1 MSRIS
6 GVIPE
11 GMGDVLD
18 RVASLG
24 GRASIGPSFEQ
35 MLDAAGANRTGP
47 VIEANGTADM
57 TKSKLTGAAAT
68 SSAWPSVQTA
78 SGALGATTLGGYATG
93 ATGASVLGSLGLTG
107 TQMPTSDAWTAG
119 LPEAA
124 GPWVGAITDAAQR
137 NDVDPRLLA
146 ALVWSESGFRADAVS
161 GAGARGLAQLMPGT
175 AAGMG
180 VDPDDPLQNL
190 EGGARYLRA
199 ALDRFGSPDL
209 ALAAYN
215 AGPGNVEKYGGV
227 PPFDETQRYVSIVLD
242 RYRQLGGQ
250 S

>member
-1 MSRIS
+1 MTTLPPVAPGNMARILDRIS
-6 GVIPE
+6 
-11 GMGDVLD
+11 
-18 RVASLG
+18 ALG
-24 GRASIGPSFEQ
+24 GRAAIGPTFDQLLE
-35 MLDAAGANRTGP
+35 AADANRTGP
-47 VIEANGTADM
+47 VIVLPATTET
-57 TKSKLTGAAAT
+57 TKAQPVPAT
-68 SSAWPSVQTA
+68 TSAWPSVQA
-78 SGALGATTLGGYATG
+78 AAAHTTLGGYAG
-93 ATGASVLGSLGLTG
+93 VGSSALGSLGATGLGALDG
-107 TQMPTSDAWTAG
+107 TQMPADASWTAG

-124 GPWVGAITDAAQR
+124 GEWVGAITEAARR

-146 ALVWSESGFRADAVS
+146 ALVWSESGFRPDAVS
-161 GAGARGLAQLMPGT
+161 SAGARGLAQLMPGT

-180 VDPDDPLQNL
+180 IDPDDPLQNL

-199 ALDRFGSPDL
+199 GIDRFGAPEL

-215 AGPGNVEKYGGV
+215 AGPGNVERYGGI